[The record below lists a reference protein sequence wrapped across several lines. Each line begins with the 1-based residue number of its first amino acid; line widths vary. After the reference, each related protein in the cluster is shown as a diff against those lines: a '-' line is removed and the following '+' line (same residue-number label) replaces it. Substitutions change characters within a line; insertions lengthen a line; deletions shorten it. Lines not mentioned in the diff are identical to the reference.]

1 MYFGNL
7 SEELLLMLLNS
18 KTGKLNRKN
27 NRLTH
32 GLIGGFL
39 LDLILQGRFAIHK
52 NRIIVVDE
60 TPTGDQLL
68 DPIFERVIH
77 EPENLSIYSWLRIL
91 RLHFENIEELMLENL
106 VIKEVLR
113 KEIHKTLGIFKRN
126 RYFFVNPD
134 MKDLIVTNIQRIVI
148 DNEESDHRTLAILS
162 LMYATNSE
170 NEIFTEDE
178 LENYLHEIRNLVSS
192 DEIGQSITLT
202 INNTAEALMRSLILT
217 TTY

>member
-7 SEELLLMLLNS
+7 SEELLLMLLDAN
-18 KTGKLNRKN
+18 TGKLNRKN

-39 LDLILQGRFAIHK
+39 LDLILQGRLTIHK
-52 NRIIVVDE
+52 NRIIVIDE
-60 TPTGDQLL
+60 TPTNDVLL
-68 DPIFERVIH
+68 DPIFERVNQ
-77 EPENLSIYSWLRIL
+77 ESESLSIYSWLRIL
-91 RLHFENIEELMLENL
+91 RLHFDNIEEVMLDNL
-106 VIKEVLR
+106 VIKQVLR
-113 KEIHKTLGIFKRN
+113 KETQKYLGLFKSK
-126 RYFFVNPD
+126 RYFFVNPN
-134 MKDLIVTNIQRIVI
+134 MKDLIITNIQRIVI
-148 DNEESDHRTLAILS
+148 NNEESDHRTLAILS